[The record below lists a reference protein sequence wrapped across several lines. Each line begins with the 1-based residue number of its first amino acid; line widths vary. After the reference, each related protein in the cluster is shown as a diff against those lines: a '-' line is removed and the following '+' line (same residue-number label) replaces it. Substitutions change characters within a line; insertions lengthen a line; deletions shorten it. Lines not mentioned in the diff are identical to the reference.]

1 MHRGNKVNRRKEM
14 VSERYDSDKTI
25 LFSNESGKLMRQ
37 TSFAMQRCIS
47 IRNEIISVW
56 IDICS
61 Q

>member
-1 MHRGNKVNRRKEM
+1 M